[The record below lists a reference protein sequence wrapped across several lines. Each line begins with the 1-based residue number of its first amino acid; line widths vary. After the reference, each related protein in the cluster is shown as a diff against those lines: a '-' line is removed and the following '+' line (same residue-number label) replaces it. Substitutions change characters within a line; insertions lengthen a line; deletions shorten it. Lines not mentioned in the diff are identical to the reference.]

1 MKCCSFNP
9 LNKNKEFSP
18 SFCIFSSHFSFHP
31 YNKHS
36 DVNLK
41 SRTHQLNNLAIASSL
56 DHSYTFV
63 VTDTS
68 IKNNMTTSI
77 AYIHIYDKP
86 IIKTLHHTVNIT
98 LIEAELFSIR
108 CGINQATNISGIS
121 KIIVITDS
129 IHAARRMFDSS
140 FHSFQI
146 NSENFSSSVPT
157 TQWNFGNAQVTVTG
171 HFTK

>member
-1 MKCCSFNP
+1 MKCFSFNP
-9 LNKNKEFSP
+9 LNKEFSLG
-18 SFCIFSSHFSFHP
+18 FCIFSSYFSFHP

-41 SRTHQLNNLAIASSL
+41 SCTHQLNNLAIASLL
-56 DHSYTFV
+56 DHSYTLV
-63 VTDTS
+63 VTDAS
-68 IKNNMTTSI
+68 INNNVTTSI
-77 AYIHIYDKP
+77 AYIHICDKP
-86 IIKTLHHTVNIT
+86 IVKTLHHTVNIT
-98 LIEAELFSIR
+98 LIEAEPFSIR

-140 FHSFQI
+140 FHPFQI

-157 TQWNFGNAQVTVTG
+157 TQ
-171 HFTK
+171 